1 MLEECQYLIVPLI
14 CGWLLDR
21 LIGDPEW
28 LLHPVVIFGKAI
40 TFAERYLNIGRGRVL
55 KGALVTLILVITTF
69 FATKYLLIYS
79 GSLSPIISAIMVFF
93 SLSGKGLI
101 EEVKLVFKT
110 VESSIEGGRAQ
121 LSRIVGRDTDNL
133 SANQIKKAALETLS
147 ENLNDGVIA
156 PLFWYML
163 LGAAGMLAYKMVNTL
178 DSMIGYKNEK
188 YLLFGKFA
196 ARVDDIANFIPSRL
210 CAFIMIIVSGKIH
223 KISFLFKYG
232 KCHSSPNSGYPE
244 AALAAILDCRF
255 GGPSSYSGR
264 INEKPFIGVNNR
276 EFNNN
281 DLCKAVRMN
290 ILSELFMLVLIATI
304 IYIICPELF

>member
-1 MLEECQYLIVPLI
+1 MLEECQYLIIPLI

-21 LIGDPEW
+21 LLGDPEW

-40 TFAERYLNIGRGRVL
+40 TFAERYLNKGRGRVL
-55 KGALVTLILVITTF
+55 KGALVTLMLVLTTY
-69 FATKYLLIYS
+69 FATKCLLIYS
-79 GSLSPIISAIMVFF
+79 GSLSPFMSAIIVFF

-101 EEVKLVFKT
+101 KEVKLVFKS
-110 VESSIEGGRAQ
+110 VESSIEDGRVQ

-133 SANQIKKAALETLS
+133 SANQIRKAALETLS

-188 YLLFGKFA
+188 YLLFGKCA
-196 ARVDDIANFIPSRL
+196 ARVDDIANFIPSRV
-210 CAFIMIIVSGKIH
+210 CAVIMIIVSGRIS

-255 GGPSSYSGR
+255 GGPSSYSGQ

-281 DLCKAVRMN
+281 DLCKAVRIN
-290 ILSELFMLVLIATI
+290 IISELLMLVLITTI
-304 IYIICPELF
+304 IYIICPELY

>member
-1 MLEECQYLIVPLI
+1 
-14 CGWLLDR
+14 
-21 LIGDPEW
+21 
-28 LLHPVVIFGKAI
+28 
-40 TFAERYLNIGRGRVL
+40 
-55 KGALVTLILVITTF
+55 
-69 FATKYLLIYS
+69 
-79 GSLSPIISAIMVFF
+79 
-93 SLSGKGLI
+93 
-101 EEVKLVFKT
+101 
-110 VESSIEGGRAQ
+110 
-121 LSRIVGRDTDNL
+121 
-133 SANQIKKAALETLS
+133 
-147 ENLNDGVIA
+147 
-156 PLFWYML
+156 
-163 LGAAGMLAYKMVNTL
+163 MLAYKMVNTL

-281 DLCKAVRMN
+281 DLCKAVRIN